1 MFNQI
6 LLIMSEFLE
15 NLPEGI
21 TLIYTAI
28 VAVGAAIGWIAK
40 SIFGKKK

>member
-1 MFNQI
+1 MFNQN

-15 NLPEGI
+15 NLPEGF
-21 TLIYTAI
+21 TLIYSAI
-28 VAVGAAIGWIAK
+28 VAVAAAVGWIAK

>member
-1 MFNQI
+1 
-6 LLIMSEFLE
+6 MSEFLE

-28 VAVGAAIGWIAK
+28 VAVGAAIGWVAK
-40 SIFGKKK
+40 SIFGRKKK